1 LSDKTVFTNGCFDII
16 HRGHL
21 ELLKYCR
28 DIGSYVVVGLNSDDS
43 VKRLKGNERPY
54 FNEQDRK
61 FLLESLSCVDE
72 VHIFDEDTPYNI
84 ISKLKPDIIV
94 KGGDYVPSE
103 VVGNDISDVIIFNF
117 INGYSTTKILDKM
130 K

>member
-1 LSDKTVFTNGCFDII
+1 
-16 HRGHL
+16 
-21 ELLKYCR
+21 LKYCR

-117 INGYSTTKILDKM
+117 VNGYSTTKILDKM

>member
-1 LSDKTVFTNGCFDII
+1 MLSDKTVFTNGCFDII

-61 FLLESLSCVDE
+61 FLLESL
-72 VHIFDEDTPYNI
+72 
-84 ISKLKPDIIV
+84 
-94 KGGDYVPSE
+94 
-103 VVGNDISDVIIFNF
+103 
-117 INGYSTTKILDKM
+117 M
-130 K
+130 KFQK